1 MGILIELRVP
11 RGVITVMSFLRKKMI
26 RIIKEVRYVSK
37 IDVRHNAFVDTTTN
51 LLTSLAQYKKNI
63 CCHHHFSLPTQQNC
77 LLKFKLPS
85 YGFSLSAL
93 KCTNLT
99 KANTPNHTLNV
110 ERPKKIRSLQ
120 AMIC

>member
-1 MGILIELRVP
+1 MGALCQSL
-11 RGVITVMSFLRKKMI
+11 MFLSNHLCTRTHPH

-37 IDVRHNAFVDTTTN
+37 IDVRHNAFVDTTTI
-51 LLTSLAQYKKNI
+51 LSTSLAQYKNNI

-77 LLKFKLPS
+77 LLKFKLCICIIPS
-85 YGFSLSAL
+85 YGFSLSTL

-110 ERPKKIRSLQ
+110 ERPKKYAAFKQ
-120 AMIC
+120 

>member
-1 MGILIELRVP
+1 MG
-11 RGVITVMSFLRKKMI
+11 
-26 RIIKEVRYVSK
+26 
-37 IDVRHNAFVDTTTN
+37 
-51 LLTSLAQYKKNI
+51 SLAQYKNNI

-99 KANTPNHTLNV
+99 KANTRNNCFS
-110 ERPKKIRSLQ
+110 RSWQ
-120 AMIC
+120 EKTICRTPWILRILRTSLWLLWLSLPPPCCPPSYTRTILYC